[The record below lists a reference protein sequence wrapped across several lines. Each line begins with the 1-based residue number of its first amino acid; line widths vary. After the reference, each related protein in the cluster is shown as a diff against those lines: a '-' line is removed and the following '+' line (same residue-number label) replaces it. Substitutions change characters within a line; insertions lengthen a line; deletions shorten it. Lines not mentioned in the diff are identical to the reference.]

1 MLLSY
6 VKTERKQAEPESP
19 IEIADMPKYLQ

>member
-6 VKTERKQAEPESP
+6 VKTEREQAEPASP
-19 IEIADMPKYLQ
+19 VEIADTPKYLR